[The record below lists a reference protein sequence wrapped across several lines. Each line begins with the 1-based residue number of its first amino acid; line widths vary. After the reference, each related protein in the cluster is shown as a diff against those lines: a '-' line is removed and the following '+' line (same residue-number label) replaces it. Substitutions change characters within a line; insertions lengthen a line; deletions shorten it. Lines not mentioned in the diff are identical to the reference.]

1 MTCASLLILTFCL
14 VYDSYVTKGSIIDVV
29 AFKYFFRGWESVF
42 ITWWLLAFVHYSII
56 LIVFLA
62 VKTSAKIWIPLYIFH
77 QYALLHIG
85 INEATSEKPLGFASV
100 FIVLCE
106 TIRMVMKSHSYFRT
120 KMLYITDNPY
130 KNINPLGD
138 KAKK

>member
-42 ITWWLLAFVHYSII
+42 ITWWLLAFVDYSII

-85 INEATSEKPLGFASV
+85 INEATSEKSLGFASV

-130 KNINPLGD
+130 KNINLLGD